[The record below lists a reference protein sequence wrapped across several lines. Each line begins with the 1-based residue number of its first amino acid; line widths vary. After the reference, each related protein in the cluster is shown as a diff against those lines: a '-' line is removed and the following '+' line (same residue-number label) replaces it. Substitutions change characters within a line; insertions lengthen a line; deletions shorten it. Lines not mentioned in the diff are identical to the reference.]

1 MALAIGFH
9 PHAVAGINCIPDF
22 SENMTS
28 MVESDEE
35 EEKEIL
41 EDHIDLLKKINVK
54 ELVPKETSEPVPSS
68 GVLEPKA

>member
-1 MALAIGFH
+1 
-9 PHAVAGINCIPDF
+9 
-22 SENMTS
+22 

-41 EDHIDLLKKINVK
+41 EDQIDLLKKINVK
-54 ELVPKETSEPVPSS
+54 ELVPNEASEPVPSS